1 MRAIAAPA
9 SLKGVLSA
17 GAAAEA
23 LAAGLRAG
31 GAEAIAIPVADGGD
45 GTLEVLERALGGE
58 VREAKV
64 SAPLGGEVDARWLIL
79 PSDKVSQGR
88 MGVVEAAEVLG
99 FHTVSRLDPMR
110 ASSRG
115 LGELILAAAREA
127 DSLLVCLGGTVTV
140 DGGAGMR
147 EVLDELPLPT
157 RVACDVRSPLL
168 DAAYVFAR
176 QKGATDDQLDELAER
191 LRGLPDVPGAGA
203 AGGLGGAFAA
213 LGAELVPGAQLVLD
227 EIGFDPRGH
236 DLVVT
241 GEGAVDE
248 TTWEGKAPG
257 EVVRRCREAGVRCEL
272 FSARDDF
279 SGDPSRAREDLV
291 AFGERL
297 ARQLA

>member
-1 MRAIAAPA
+1 MRAMAAPA

-23 LAAGLRAG
+23 LADGLRVG

-45 GTLEVLERALGGE
+45 GTLDVLGGT
-58 VREAKV
+58 VRNAEV
-64 SAPLGGEVDARWLIL
+64 SAPLEGRTTARWAMRDDGTAI
-79 PSDKVSQGR
+79 
-88 MGVVEAAEVLG
+88 VESAEALG
-99 FHTVSRLDPMR
+99 FHTVRELDPIR

-115 LGELILAAAREA
+115 LGELIVVASRDAR
-127 DSLLVCLGGTVTV
+127 SLLVGLGGTVTV

-147 EVLDELPLPT
+147 EVLHELPLPT

-176 QKGATDDQLDELAER
+176 QKGATDEQLDELAER
-191 LRGLPDVPGAGA
+191 LRGLPDVPGSGA

-213 LGAELVPGAQLVLD
+213 LGAELVPGAELVLD
-227 EIGFDPRGH
+227 EIGFDPRGY

-241 GEGAVDE
+241 GEGAVDD

-257 EVVRRCREAGVRCEL
+257 EVVRRCRDAGVRCEL

-279 SGDPSRAREDLV
+279 SGDPSRAREDLL

-297 ARQLA
+297 ARQFA